1 VHWHRHLLPTEWI
14 HALVEEI
21 VLAIRFRVAAIHANG
36 PRRLLFFLPKKSSI
50 GFLTIRTFTGL
61 PSGRFSDGI
70 EFTSKFWPGA
80 SPVGREDREKGG
92 AEATGVAETTG
103 GAERTGVAA
112 ETGVPEATSIT
123 DEGVKSEEIPG
134 AATVGPECRNL
145 HVGPRL
151 HLPNRIEYSTQFGL
165 GVTAFGVPFAV
176 ENPLASACGS
186 VAVAVTACE
195 NLHGFLRHWPF
206 LKSKHRIA
214 LAGILAGLL
223 ASFFFGAPPTKAF
236 FVETCWRTKKDRESM
251 PCCASG
257 RQGSRNLFPCVSF
270 KRKKFLS

>member
-1 VHWHRHLLPTEWI
+1 MI
-14 HALVEEI
+14 LV
-21 VLAIRFRVAAIHANG
+21 VFVS
-36 PRRLLFFLPKKSSI
+36 FLPKKSSI
-50 GFLTIRTFTGL
+50 GFSTISTFTGL

-145 HVGPRL
+145 HVEPRS
-151 HLPNRIEYSTQFGL
+151 H
-165 GVTAFGVPFAV
+165 FADRV
-176 ENPLASACGS
+176 FH
-186 VAVAVTACE
+186 AV
-195 NLHGFLRHWPF
+195 R
-206 LKSKHRIA
+206 S
-214 LAGILAGLL
+214 
-223 ASFFFGAPPTKAF
+223 
-236 FVETCWRTKKDRESM
+236 
-251 PCCASG
+251 
-257 RQGSRNLFPCVSF
+257 
-270 KRKKFLS
+270 